1 MFTVKTL
8 NAIDPAGL
16 KRLPQTDFVV
26 DDNAEDPSAII
37 VRSAFHPYPLVIQ
50 GPGEG
55 AREAASSILNDIL
68 R

>member
-1 MFTVKTL
+1 
-8 NAIDPAGL
+8 
-16 KRLPQTDFVV
+16 
-26 DDNAEDPSAII
+26 